1 MVMEPHDD
9 RPFSK
14 LLNKNMSTTLSKVFQ
29 HILIHVIV
37 EKEFKYIFNLK
48 NRNRWEIILINFR
61 AL

>member
-14 LLNKNMSTTLSKVFQ
+14 LLDKNMSTTLSKVFQ

-48 NRNRWEIILINFR
+48 NRL
-61 AL
+61 